1 MSLKSKQIIR
11 SWHDWPFSLFPYKEA
26 DVGIIAGFAKTAGF
40 FSGQWYLC
48 CSHGDIMQISE
59 SSGGCV
65 PSSRV
70 SVDPSPTVPC
80 RVSPVIHEVP
90 FQRGPR
96 LPGHCFSRWVARAAR
111 PAPQQLECQGLP
123 HCGLQDA
130 LMRQHLWDQSVNHSV
145 HGRWYTTS
153 CFFPLGFLFVGG
165 RLFGSHKSEG
175 SFLNFWNVHHV
186 DYKLCDWVWGKITVK
201 AFRHCGQEGSVSL
214 KILSRSS
221 LSQAVLPNPHPWRT
235 FGSPAINKITPAL
248 HKWPIRHVVCVC
260 MHVSMCVSLCMV
272 CICTYMWICM
282 SMWVYECI
290 YAAWVCICVSLFTD
304 MSICMYIFVCA
315 CMFMWYVQ
323 LFMYACGV
331 CFCVVCASVCIW
343 CIYEYMCVHMC
354 GISVCLCVCINV
366 CVWVVCACV

>member
-1 MSLKSKQIIR
+1 M
-11 SWHDWPFSLFPYKEA
+11 
-26 DVGIIAGFAKTAGF
+26 GIIAGFAKAPGF

-65 PSSRV
+65 LSARV

-96 LPGHCFSRWVARAAR
+96 LPGHSFSSWVARAAR
-111 PAPQQLECQGLP
+111 PAPQQLECRGLSR
-123 HCGLQDA
+123 CGLQDA
-130 LMRQHLWDQSVNHSV
+130 LMRQHLWNRSVNYSV

-153 CFFPLGFLFVGG
+153 CFFPLGFLSVWG
-165 RLFGSHKSEG
+165 RFFASHKSEG

-186 DYKLCDWVWGKITVK
+186 DYKLCDWVWGKITVR

-214 KILSRSS
+214 KILSGSS
-221 LSQAVLPNPHPWRT
+221 LSQAMVLPNPHPWRP
-235 FGSPAINKITPAL
+235 FGSPAVDKITPAL
-248 HKWPIRHVVCVC
+248 HKWPIRHVVRVCV
-260 MHVSMCVSLCMV
+260 HVSMCVSLCMV

-290 YAAWVCICVSLFTD
+290 YAAWVCIYVSLFTD

-315 CMFMWYVQ
+315 CMFMRYVQ
-323 LFMYACGV
+323 LFMHACGI

-343 CIYEYMCVHMC
+343 YVYEYMCVHMC
-354 GISVCLCVCINV
+354 VLMCVSGWCGVYVCRCVIGAHVCLCVWV
-366 CVWVVCACV
+366 CVYVWYVCRV